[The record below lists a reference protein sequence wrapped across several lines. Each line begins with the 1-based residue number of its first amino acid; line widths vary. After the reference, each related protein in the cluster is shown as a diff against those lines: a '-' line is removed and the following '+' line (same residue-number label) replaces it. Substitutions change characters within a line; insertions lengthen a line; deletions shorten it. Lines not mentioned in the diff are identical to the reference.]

1 MEFRDFAQ
9 HETSALIGSLA
20 TAWSDKSARE
30 FQTFHQALKKAADA
44 AEKALHATRAADPAA
59 LAGLVDRL
67 TAAAKAHAGAAADR
81 IHREAQ
87 TALEEVQARL
97 KAQIDEN
104 AGLAASLKE
113 ADARAAAL
121 DAARREAEALL
132 EQSLRENSTLAANQ
146 ADLRAH
152 HEAARTEIANLL
164 GRLDAQ
170 TAERARLDEAL
181 TAARQEL
188 QDAET
193 RMEALSAQHASTL
206 REQVIRH
213 ATQGL
218 DRLLGSFQRLGT
230 TKTFDDVLAAL
241 VDGIAQEFTRVALFQ
256 VNGNRLEGVQHVGFD
271 FDNDMSKVVVPL
283 GMDSMLT
290 HAVRSGRVQGF
301 TAGELTDSSRAL
313 FGGSPSFVLVL
324 PIAVAGEILAVL
336 YADDSD
342 QPQIEFATPERKVK
356 FAQILLWHAAP
367 KLPKLVE
374 EWKARAELREYA
386 TMLVNEIETMYA
398 ADRKAGKKTDQLQM
412 RLAGNVEY
420 ARRLFAQRADL
431 DASTGPSVLDEHFAA
446 VIKAK
451 SATPFGSDIAA
462 VISRMDRDA
471 DGAVPQSAHA

>member
-9 HETSALIGSLA
+9 HETAALISSL
-20 TAWSDKSARE
+20 TTSWSDRSVRE

-44 AEKALHATRAADPAA
+44 AEKALHATRPTDAAA
-59 LAGLVDRL
+59 LAGLIDRL
-67 TAAAKAHAGAAADR
+67 TAAAQAHTDATSDR

-87 TALEEVQARL
+87 TALEDVRTRF
-97 KAQIDEN
+97 KAQVEET
-104 AGLAASLKE
+104 AGLKVSLKE
-113 ADARAAAL
+113 AETRSAAL
-121 DAARREAEALL
+121 DTARREADALL
-132 EQSLRENSTLAANQ
+132 EQSFRENSALTANLAQ
-146 ADLRAH
+146 LRAH
-152 HEAARTEIANLL
+152 HEAAQAEVADVL

-170 TAERARLDEAL
+170 TAERARLDAAL
-181 TAARQEL
+181 ASARQEV
-188 QDAET
+188 QEAET
-193 RMEALSAQHASTL
+193 RIEALSAQHVLTL
-206 REQVIRH
+206 REQVVKH
-213 ATQGL
+213 ATQAL
-218 DRLLGSFQRLGT
+218 DRLLGSFQRLGS

-241 VDGIAQEFTRVALFQ
+241 VEGIAQEFTRVALFH

-290 HAVRSGRVQGF
+290 HTVRSGRVQGF

-367 KLPKLVE
+367 KLLKLVE

-431 DASTGPSVLDEHFAA
+431 DASAGPSVLDEHFAA

-462 VISRMDRDA
+462 VISRMDCDA
-471 DGAVPQSAHA
+471 DSLQRSAHA